1 MHFNGYGPKYI
12 EVETDEDGMN
22 MEALEK
28 VLQTTDRVKMI
39 YVIPDFQN
47 PTGRTWPLEKT

>member
-1 MHFNGYGPKYI
+1 
-12 EVETDEDGMN
+12 MN

-47 PTGRTWPLEKT
+47 PTGRTWPLEKRKNSLN